1 MTPSD
6 SLLELLILVRQCTIQ
21 LDKVREDMSDYHKS
35 LFSEELADIDDNL
48 YQTAGRIAEVILE
61 SFD

>member
-21 LDKVREDMSDYHKS
+21 LDKVREDMSDFHKS
-35 LFSEELADIDDNL
+35 LFSEELGDIDDNL